1 MQLFFR
7 RRYCHHS
14 FSDATT
20 KWVRD
25 RGLDHAVEREK
36 NLKPLINIKNL
47 IKSEPSK
54 SLPITIIAQQ
64 KDSLKIPIRPIDFVR
79 KYPSVFQEFLPGNI
93 GIHPH
98 IKLTPEVLNLD
109 AEEQLVYQSETYK
122 KVVADRLLKLLMIS
136 RISEIPLKIIEILK
150 WDLGLPQDYAK
161 TIVPEFPDCFRI
173 VRKVNGCDFSSVDK
187 LELVC
192 WSNEFAVSVVEKK
205 AVDREKI
212 VFPMKF
218 STGFQMDKKMKK
230 SLDDWQKL
238 PYISP
243 YEDSSHLLS
252 KSDES
257 DKWAVAILH
266 EVLSLFGSKKA
277 ERDNVLCLGEYLG
290 IRSRFKRVLL
300 NYPGIFYVSTK
311 IGTYTAV
318 LRDGYKRGSLI
329 GSDPLMNIRS
339 QYIHL
344 MNTVKEDRKVV
355 AVQSG
360 NKQQEKGTPVESKG
374 DGEDVCAGGE
384 EEKDVESLDVSD
396 NEEEVVSDDDFEDD
410 DDEEEEEDDM
420 HRRGAHKNAAIS
432 RGRTDRNVELEK
444 KGNSRNHERGNSRGI
459 HENAKEEVPAKYPRR
474 RERRDENNVHGNS
487 GERWN
492 SNRNRR
498 ESSDKISVRENAKEE
513 VWAKYPRRERRD
525 ENNAR
530 GNSGERWNSNRNRRD
545 SSEKVSVR
553 EIAKEEVPAKY
564 PRRERRDENNVRGNS
579 GERWNANRNRRESS
593 DRISVH
599 ENAKEEVL
607 TKYPRRERRDEN
619 NVCGNSGERW
629 NSNRNRRDSSDKIS
643 VRENAKEDVPA
654 KYRRRE
660 RRVENNVHGNSG
672 ERLNLNR
679 NRRKSSD
686 KKISV

>member
-20 KWVRD
+20 KWSETAVSTTRW
-25 RGLDHAVEREK
+25 RGE
-36 NLKPLINIKNL
+36 
-47 IKSEPSK
+47 EPETPYQHQEPHQIRTVQVP
-54 SLPITIIAQQ
+54 PITIIAQQ

-79 KYPSVFQEFLPGNI
+79 KYPSVFQEFLPETLVST
-93 GIHPH
+93 
-98 IKLTPEVLNLD
+98 LTSSSLRR
-109 AEEQLVYQSETYK
+109 SS
-122 KVVADRLLKLLMIS
+122 IS
-136 RISEIPLKIIEILK
+136 TPRSS
-150 WDLGLPQDYAK
+150 
-161 TIVPEFPDCFRI
+161 CF
-173 VRKVNGCDFSSVDK
+173 GCGKEGGRQGENRV
-187 LELVC
+187 
-192 WSNEFAVSVVEKK
+192 SNEIFNW
-205 AVDREKI
+205 
-212 VFPMKF
+212 F
-218 STGFQMDKKMKK
+218 SNVRDEEVM
-230 SLDDWQKL
+230 DDWQKL

-266 EVLSLFGSKKA
+266 EVLSLFGSKK
-277 ERDNVLCLGEYLG
+277 RRGTMCL
-290 IRSRFKRVLL
+290 SRRVFGHTFEVFKRVLL

-360 NKQQEKGTPVESKG
+360 
-374 DGEDVCAGGE
+374 GE

-396 NEEEVVSDDDFEDD
+396 NEEEDVSDDDFED

-474 RERRDENNVHGNS
+474 RKG
-487 GERWN
+487 G
-492 SNRNRR
+492 
-498 ESSDKISVRENAKEE
+498 
-513 VWAKYPRRERRD
+513 
-525 ENNAR
+525 
-530 GNSGERWNSNRNRRD
+530 
-545 SSEKVSVR
+545 
-553 EIAKEEVPAKY
+553 
-564 PRRERRDENNVRGNS
+564 
-579 GERWNANRNRRESS
+579 
-593 DRISVH
+593 
-599 ENAKEEVL
+599 
-607 TKYPRRERRDEN
+607 
-619 NVCGNSGERW
+619 
-629 NSNRNRRDSSDKIS
+629 
-643 VRENAKEDVPA
+643 
-654 KYRRRE
+654 
-660 RRVENNVHGNSG
+660 
-672 ERLNLNR
+672 
-679 NRRKSSD
+679 
-686 KKISV
+686 